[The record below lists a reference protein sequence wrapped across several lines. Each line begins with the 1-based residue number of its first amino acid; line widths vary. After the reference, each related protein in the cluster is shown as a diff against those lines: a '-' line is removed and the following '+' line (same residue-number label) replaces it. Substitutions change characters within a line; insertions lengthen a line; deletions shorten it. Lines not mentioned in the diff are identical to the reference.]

1 MTAGRPRCSAQ
12 ARSRGDR
19 LVATASHVRNWL
31 MLEQP
36 GAWGPD
42 ALLQSRL
49 SRRVA
54 RALQERGHE
63 LGIRV
68 ILIRKHDR
76 RPNGLNVFLA
86 HTGGSRTRPL
96 LLHGVVDDPAS
107 LLEFDLGPLGAGRPV
122 GFGSSVDGPLVL
134 VCTNGRHDVCCAE
147 RGRPLYRALA
157 QEFPEETWECS
168 HIGGDRFAGNALCFP
183 HGVYFGWLEPAE
195 SPATIRRYAQGAID
209 LDHYRG
215 RSSWPPDI
223 QAAEHFLRQEL
234 GPTGID
240 EVVPRRRI
248 ALEDD
253 GAEVL
258 FETRSGEGHVVV
270 VRRVTEPEP
279 AFLTC
284 QAAHAVHLR
293 RYELVSV
300 VVAA

>member
-1 MTAGRPRCSAQ
+1 VTADRPRCSAEALRRRDQ
-12 ARSRGDR
+12 LA
-19 LVATASHVRNWL
+19 ATASHVRNWL

-42 ALLQSRL
+42 ALMQSRL
-49 SRRVA
+49 PRRVA
-54 RALQERGHE
+54 RALHELGHE

-68 ILIRKHDR
+68 ILIRRHNR

-107 LLEFDLGPLGAGRPV
+107 LLEFDLSPLTAGRAV
-122 GFGSSVDGPLVL
+122 GFGSPLEGPLVL

-157 QEFPEETWECS
+157 EEFPEQTWECS
-168 HIGGDRFAGNALCFP
+168 HIGGDRFAGNAVCFP
-183 HGVYFGWLEPAE
+183 HGVYFGWLEPQDA
-195 SPATIRRYAQGAID
+195 PGTIRRYAQGAID
-209 LDHYRG
+209 VDHYRG
-215 RSSWPPDI
+215 RASWSTDI
-223 QAAEHFLRQEL
+223 QAAEHFLRSEL
-234 GPTGID
+234 GLTGID
-240 EVVPRRRI
+240 ELVPRRRI
-248 ALEDD
+248 ALGDG

-270 VRRVTEPEP
+270 VRRVTAGEP

-284 QAAHAVHLR
+284 QANTTASPV
-293 RYELVSV
+293 RYERIPS
-300 VVAA
+300 